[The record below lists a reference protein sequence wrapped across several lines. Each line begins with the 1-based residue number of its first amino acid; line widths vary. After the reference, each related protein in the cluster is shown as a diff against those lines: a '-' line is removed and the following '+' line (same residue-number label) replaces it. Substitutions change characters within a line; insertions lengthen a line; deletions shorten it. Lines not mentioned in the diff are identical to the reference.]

1 MYTPSSTYIHTGTHV
16 HTDRYRKRRKK
27 ITCGDLGRSVNC
39 IVPRVCGLFVC
50 LSVSASFFGFSAT
63 WTYCSVSCVTQLVVI
78 TIMCFI
84 YSMFG
89 QFFFDKTMRM
99 SLSLVV
105 CNNFNWKLGN
115 CFKINEL
122 FEKLFAM
129 IIKWDNWLSARYK
142 ATIIYLFTSNSISFD
157 CFPIF
162 DSNQYF
168 ITGHL
173 NSIWIS
179 MHSLLCILSV
189 AYGQIIAHLT

>member
-1 MYTPSSTYIHTGTHV
+1 MYTPI
-16 HTDRYRKRRKK
+16 DRRKRRKK

-50 LSVSASFFGFSAT
+50 LSVSTSFFGFSAT

-78 TIMCFI
+78 IIMCFI

-142 ATIIYLFTSNSISFD
+142 AFTIIYLPAIQLASIVS
-157 CFPIF
+157 
-162 DSNQYF
+162 QYL
-168 ITGHL
+168 IQINIL
-173 NSIWIS
+173 LQVIWIQFEFQ
-179 MHSLLCILSV
+179 CILYY
-189 AYGQIIAHLT
+189 AYSQLHSCIWTNHCTSDVIEA